1 MQRNKNNKN
10 TLNQWTQ
17 NNNNNNKNTK
27 NENSNT
33 VNSNKVT
40 NCSCNFCYGK
50 SNNGDCCEKT
60 LDKKNNRNVTNLICK
75 TGNVTNLICENGN
88 VTNLICKNGNVTNLI
103 CDCCNGKVRSAVA
116 VSCCDAQLCR
126 RFVCLFDCLFVCL
139 LQLFSFFVC
148 SNYFVCVAVSCYGE

>member
-1 MQRNKNNKN
+1 MQRNKNNEN
-10 TLNQWTQ
+10 TLHQWTQ
-17 NNNNNNKNTK
+17 NNNNNKNTK
-27 NENSNT
+27 NENS
-33 VNSNKVT
+33 KVT
-40 NCSCNFCYGK
+40 NCSCNICYGK

-103 CDCCNGKVRSAVA
+103 CNCCNGKVRSAVA

-126 RFVCLFDCLFVCL
+126 RFVCLFDCLFVC
-139 LQLFSFFVC
+139 